1 MSAPERSVPR
11 PVPGPRLYYLTNQL
25 QLAMIGKLERPLQA
39 LGLTPAIGRVL
50 NAIARKPL
58 VSSSALAR
66 MLGITPQSIKQS
78 IIALESAGLIERSV
92 STEDQRVMAAQLTAA
107 GWQVREKQ
115 MQAIADMYSDVF
127 TALNGHEMNTLVRL
141 MTKAVT
147 SARPQAME

>member
-1 MSAPERSVPR
+1 MSPPERSVPS
-11 PVPGPRLYYLTNQL
+11 PTPGPRLYYLTNQL
-25 QLAMIGKLERPLQA
+25 QLAMVSKLDRPLQA

-58 VSSSALAR
+58 ISSSALAR

-78 IIALESAGLIERSV
+78 IIALENAGLIERSV
-92 STEDQRVMAAQLTAA
+92 SPDDNRVMAAQLTAK
-107 GWQVREKQ
+107 GWQVRDKQ

-127 TALNGHEMNTLVRL
+127 TSLNGHEMNTLVRL

-147 SARPQAME
+147 AARPQAME